1 MRFDERANGYA
12 RGEGICVMAL
22 KSLEDALRDGDTI
35 RAVVRGT
42 CTNQDG
48 KIYRNFCRH
57 PKMTILQGEHRESR
71 SLI

>member
-48 KIYRNFCRH
+48 EIQRYDF
-57 PKMTILQGEHRESR
+57 R
-71 SLI
+71 SPQD